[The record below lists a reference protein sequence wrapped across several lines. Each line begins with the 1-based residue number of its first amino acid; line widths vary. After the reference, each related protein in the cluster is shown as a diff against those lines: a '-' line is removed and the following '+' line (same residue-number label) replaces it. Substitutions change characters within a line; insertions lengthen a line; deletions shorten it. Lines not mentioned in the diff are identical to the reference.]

1 MAFLKNVLASL
12 ACVGLALSGAAENKW
27 ESRIHD
33 FGAFDEDMGTVYC
46 EFRLVNRGSE
56 PIAITGARANCGCT
70 RPEYSRE
77 PVAPGDT
84 AVIRVGFDP
93 KGRPGRFSKRIHVD
107 CSAEPARSVLTIT
120 GTVIGS
126 SNTLRSRY
134 PIEVGP
140 VRMRVGTIAYG
151 KVLKGETMGQYID
164 AYNASSDTLRPRV
177 EGAPKYIRVMV
188 QPAVVPPGEQFILST
203 ILHSNMTQQWGVVT
217 DSLMF
222 YPDAGASAG
231 RKIETVAI
239 VAEDFSKLT
248 PEQMAKAPLLDTDL
262 TAIDLKK
269 LSRSDKP
276 VKARFVITNRG
287 KSPLMLRAVTCPD
300 PAVEVTLKDRTVK
313 PGKSV
318 KVDVTVDPARITNRE
333 LLNARI
339 NIIANDPLHP
349 STMVRVVAEMVSPSQ
364 SMK

>member
-1 MAFLKNVLASL
+1 MNLIRIFVAA
-12 ACVGLALSGAAENKW
+12 ALSAAVALPVAAENVWLSK
-27 ESRIHD
+27 RHD
-33 FGAFDEDMGTVYC
+33 FGAFDENVGTVYC
-46 EFRLVNRGSE
+46 EFKLVNNGAE
-56 PIAITGARANCGCT
+56 PISITGARANCGCT
-70 RPEYSRE
+70 RPEYSTK

-93 KGRPGRFSKRIHVD
+93 KGRPGRFSKRINVD
-107 CSAEPARSVLTIT
+107 CSGEPRRTALTIT

-126 SNTLRSRY
+126 SNTLKSRY

-140 VRMRVGTIAYG
+140 VSLRTGTIAYG

-164 AYNASSDTLRPRV
+164 AYNTSADTLRPRV
-177 EGAPKYIRVMV
+177 EGAPKYIKVIV

-203 ILHSNMTQQWGVVT
+203 ILHSNMTPQWGVVA

-222 YPDAGASAG
+222 YPDAKATEG
-231 RKIETVAI
+231 RKVETVAI
-239 VAEDFSKLT
+239 LEEDFSKLT
-248 PEQMAKAPLLDTDL
+248 PDQMAKAPLLDTDL

-276 VKARFVITNRG
+276 IKEKFTITNRG
-287 KSPLMLRAVTCPD
+287 KSPLIIRAISCPD
-300 PAVEVTLKDRTVK
+300 PAVEVALKDRTIK
-313 PGKSV
+313 PGKSA
-318 KVDVTVDPARITNRE
+318 KVDVMIDPSRITRSE

-349 STMVRVVAEMVSPSQ
+349 STMVRVVAEIVAP
-364 SMK
+364 